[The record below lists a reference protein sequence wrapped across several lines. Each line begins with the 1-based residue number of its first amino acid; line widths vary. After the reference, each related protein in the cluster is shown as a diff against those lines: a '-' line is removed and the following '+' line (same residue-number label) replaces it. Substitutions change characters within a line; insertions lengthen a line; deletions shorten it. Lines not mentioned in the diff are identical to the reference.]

1 MWNRSLNAQEI
12 NKELMYKN
20 GRVAEREVISKNKR
34 EIKVKEDGRDR
45 EIIHS
50 LLQKY

>member
-1 MWNRSLNAQEI
+1 MCNRSLNAQEI
-12 NKELMYKN
+12 NKELKYKN
-20 GRVAEREVISKNKR
+20 GRMAEIEVISKNKR
-34 EIKVKEDGRDR
+34 EIEVKGEGRDR